1 MNRTIPRIDFTTLN
15 QEIKSINYNDNPTA
29 PKLTGLLFENN
40 LEKEASRANTNIR
53 VRLRS
58 PILVEAGKPKSM
70 IKKILNIS

>member
-40 LEKEASRANTNIR
+40 LEKATPPTNTNIR
-53 VRLRS
+53 GRLRS
-58 PILVEAGKPKSM
+58 PILDKAGKPKSM
-70 IKKILNIS
+70 IKKIFNMS